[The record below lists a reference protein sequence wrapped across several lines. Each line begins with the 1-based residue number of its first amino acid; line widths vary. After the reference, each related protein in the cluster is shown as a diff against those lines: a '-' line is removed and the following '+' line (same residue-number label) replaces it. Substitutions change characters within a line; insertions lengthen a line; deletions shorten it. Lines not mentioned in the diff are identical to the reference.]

1 MDSHVHSLLPLDFI
15 AMALPLWSLIG
26 CVPVSTQGTQWPKHE
41 TQELVSEITGSRYP
55 EISDNDLVFE
65 LLSRGWSVGCDA
77 ELLPPRYWYE
87 GNA

>member
-1 MDSHVHSLLPLDFI
+1 MQDAAGCLK
-15 AMALPLWSLIG
+15 G
-26 CVPVSTQGTQWPKHE
+26 CVPVSTRGTQWPKHE
-41 TQELVSEITGSRYP
+41 TQELVSEVTGSRYP

-65 LLSRGWSVGCDA
+65 LLSRGWSVGNDA

>member
-1 MDSHVHSLLPLDFI
+1 M
-15 AMALPLWSLIG
+15 
-26 CVPVSTQGTQWPKHE
+26 STQGTQWPKHE

-65 LLSRGWSVGCDA
+65 LLSRGWSVGNDA